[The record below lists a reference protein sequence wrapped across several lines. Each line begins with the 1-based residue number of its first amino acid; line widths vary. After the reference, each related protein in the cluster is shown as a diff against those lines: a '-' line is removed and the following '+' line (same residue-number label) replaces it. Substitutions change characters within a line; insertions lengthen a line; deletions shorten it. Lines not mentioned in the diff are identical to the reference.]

1 MWFRGS
7 WVRIPHSTL
16 SRKKNGMPF
25 FFCFFYI
32 FAAQYAGVA
41 ELVDAPDLGSGSER
55 SKGSSPFI
63 RTVTTRKKTL
73 DSYRMNTT
81 QAQKGE
87 QLISIKIN
95 VLKEDYEPQV
105 KKELNKLQHKAQVPG
120 FRPGMVPFGM
130 IKKMYGAQAT
140 IEVLNTLVS
149 ETLNNYILENKLDL
163 IGFPLSDPDHQQP
176 VDFDKQDSLDFF
188 FEAAIR
194 PEIKVDYTK
203 SKVDFAH
210 IIADDAA
217 IDKTIEEIVERN
229 PEVSHPETI
238 GENDVLELK
247 VREAED
253 GKELE
258 DGFKKDYVLLDLK
271 DIKTKTNKKKL
282 VGKTTGAEFIIN
294 FATIL
299 GGQEKATKILGN
311 DAPADSDYN
320 IIIDDIRH
328 EEKPELNEEFFK
340 KIFPSQELK
349 DLDAFRASVKE
360 EMEKQYT
367 NETDR
372 ILFTKMIDALVDNTP
387 FALPD
392 EFLKRWIFENNQGK
406 LSVEDIE
413 KNYAENYSKG
423 LRWQL
428 IEDSIVKENMD
439 LAITDDEVKGFLRSQ
454 IFPGLDYNT
463 MEDDMK
469 ARLDKIV
476 DNYLKNEEQINN
488 VKNQLADVKMTNFLK
503 TKMSINYT
511 DQTYDEFIKS
521 LEAET
526 KKETKKT
533 SKKK

>member
-1 MWFRGS
+1 
-7 WVRIPHSTL
+7 
-16 SRKKNGMPF
+16 
-25 FFCFFYI
+25 
-32 FAAQYAGVA
+32 
-41 ELVDAPDLGSGSER
+41 
-55 SKGSSPFI
+55 
-63 RTVTTRKKTL
+63 
-73 DSYRMNTT
+73 MNTT
-81 QAQKGE
+81 QTQNGE
-87 QLISIKIN
+87 QLISIQIN
-95 VLKEDYEPQV
+95 VVKDDYEPQV

-130 IKKMYGAQAT
+130 IKKMYGAQVT

-163 IGFPLSDPDHQQP
+163 IGYPLSDPDHQQP
-176 VDFDKQDSLDFF
+176 VDFDTQDSLDFF
-188 FEAAIR
+188 FEAALR
-194 PEIKVDYTK
+194 PEIKVDYSK
-203 SKVDFAH
+203 AKVDFAH

-229 PEVSHPETI
+229 PNITHPETV

-258 DGFKKDYVLLDLK
+258 DGFQKDFVVLDLK
-271 DIKTKTNKKKL
+271 EIKTKTNKKKL
-282 VGKTTGAEFIIN
+282 VGKTTGDEFIIN
-294 FATIL
+294 LATIL
-299 GGQEKATKILGN
+299 GGKEKAAKILGN

-340 KIFPSQELK
+340 KIFPNKEIK
-349 DLDAFRASVKE
+349 DLDAFRANVKE

-387 FALPD
+387 FKLPD
-392 EFLKRWIFENNQGK
+392 SFLKRWIHENNQGK
-406 LSVEDIE
+406 LTLEDID
-413 KNYAENYSKG
+413 KNYEENYSKG

-428 IEDSIVKENMD
+428 IEDSIVKDNPD

-454 IFPGLDYNT
+454 IFPGIDYDN

-476 DNYLKNEEQINN
+476 DNYLQNEEQINN
-488 VKNQLADVKMTNFLK
+488 VKNQIADVKMTNFLK
-503 TKMSINYT
+503 TKMKIKYT
-511 DQTYDEFIKS
+511 DQTYDDFIKS
-521 LEAET
+521 LE
-526 KKETKKT
+526 KETKKT

>member
-1 MWFRGS
+1 
-7 WVRIPHSTL
+7 
-16 SRKKNGMPF
+16 
-25 FFCFFYI
+25 
-32 FAAQYAGVA
+32 
-41 ELVDAPDLGSGSER
+41 
-55 SKGSSPFI
+55 
-63 RTVTTRKKTL
+63 
-73 DSYRMNTT
+73 MNTT
-81 QAQKGE
+81 QTQKGE
-87 QLISIKIN
+87 QLISIQIN
-95 VLKEDYEPQV
+95 VVKDDYEPQV

-130 IKKMYGAQAT
+130 IKKMYGPQVT

-163 IGFPLSDPDHQQP
+163 IGYPLSDPDHQQP
-176 VDFDKQDSLDFF
+176 VDFDTQDSLDFF
-188 FEAAIR
+188 FEAALR
-194 PEIKVDYTK
+194 PEIKVDY
-203 SKVDFAH
+203 SKAKVNFAH

-229 PEVSHPETI
+229 PNITHPETV

-258 DGFKKDYVLLDLK
+258 DGFQKDFVVLDLK
-271 DIKTKTNKKKL
+271 EIKTKTNKKKL
-282 VGKTTGAEFIIN
+282 VGKTTGDEFIIN
-294 FATIL
+294 LATIL
-299 GGQEKATKILGN
+299 GGKEKAAKILGN

-340 KIFPSQELK
+340 KIFPNKEIK
-349 DLDAFRASVKE
+349 DLDAFRANVKE

-387 FALPD
+387 FELPD
-392 EFLKRWIFENNQGK
+392 SFLKRWIHENNQGK
-406 LSVEDIE
+406 LTLEDIE
-413 KNYAENYSKG
+413 KNYEENYSKG

-428 IEDSIVKENMD
+428 IEDSIVKDNPD

-454 IFPGLDYNT
+454 IFPGIDYDN

-476 DNYLKNEEQINN
+476 DNYLQNEEQINN
-488 VKNQLADVKMTNFLK
+488 VKNQIADVKMTNFLK
-503 TKMSINYT
+503 TKMKIKYT
-511 DQTYDEFIKS
+511 DQTYDDFIKS
-521 LEAET
+521 LE
-526 KKETKKT
+526 KETKKT